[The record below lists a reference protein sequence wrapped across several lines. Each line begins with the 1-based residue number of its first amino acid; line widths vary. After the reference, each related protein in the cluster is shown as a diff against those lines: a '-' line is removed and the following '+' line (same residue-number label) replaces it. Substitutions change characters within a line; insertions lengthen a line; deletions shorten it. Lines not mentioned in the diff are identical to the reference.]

1 MDKRI
6 EHYKSHQYL
15 FAENYL
21 RRISMS
27 IIKKQTLIEKIKS
40 YNLIPLEVYAL
51 NISNQI
57 HLNLDKIEDFL
68 KFTRESNNCYLYYYY
83 TFYNSGEYII
93 PLDWYSEYSKEIKT
107 EIHQYNQ
114 YIESLDFSLPK
125 SLTLFVLQNGTYVG
139 VVLENLWIDDQDI
152 SIAEQAIEVIENR
165 FHHEVKKISANKK
178 VKQKE
183 EENELREIIFNDPEF
198 KLCKNQALRYWYL
211 IELLEKEN
219 MMKYDYL
226 VQPYG
231 YYKDGKVKWFMD
243 ITWDLYKDRN
253 K

>member
-1 MDKRI
+1 MP
-6 EHYKSHQYL
+6 
-15 FAENYL
+15 
-21 RRISMS
+21 
-27 IIKKQTLIEKIKS
+27 IIKKQEFLDKIKN
-40 YNLIPLEVYAL
+40 YNLIPLEVHTL

-57 HLNLDKIEDFL
+57 HLNIDKIEDFL
-68 KFTRESNNCYLYYYY
+68 KFAMDLNSGYLYYYY
-83 TFYNSGEYII
+83 TYYHSGEYII
-93 PLDWYSEYSKEIKT
+93 SLDWYNEYSKEFKT
-107 EIHQYNQ
+107 EIHKYNQ
-114 YIESLDFSLPK
+114 HIESLDFSSPK

-139 VVLENLWIDDQDI
+139 VVLENPWIDNQDI
-152 SIAEQAIEVIENR
+152 SVAEEAIEVIEKR
-165 FHHEVKKISANKK
+165 FYREVKKIRTDKK
-178 VKQKE
+178 DQQKE

-231 YYKDGKVKWFMD
+231 YYKEGKVKWFMD
-243 ITWDLYKDRN
+243 VTWDLYKDRN